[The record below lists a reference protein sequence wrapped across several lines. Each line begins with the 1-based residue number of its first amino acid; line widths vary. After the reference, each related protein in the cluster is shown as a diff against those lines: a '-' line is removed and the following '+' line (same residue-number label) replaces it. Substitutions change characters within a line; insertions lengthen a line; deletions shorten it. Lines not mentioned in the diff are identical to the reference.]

1 MTRLFRAV
9 MIGHLL
15 IFAAMVTAIVVS
27 DVLFLN
33 PANLKAQLFSAETL
47 FAIRLSVLTATF
59 TTVIAMVVG
68 VPAAYALSR
77 YRVPFASLIDTLVD
91 LPIVLPPLVVGFSL
105 LVFYQTALGDVLVAQ
120 GLDLRYTVPGIIL
133 AQFLVAAAFAIRT
146 VKATFDSIDP
156 RLEAV
161 ARTLGAS
168 PARAFRRI
176 TLPLA
181 RRGIVAGAIMTWARA
196 IGEFGPIL
204 IFCGATRWRTE
215 VLPIAIW
222 LDFSVGRLE
231 AAMAL
236 VVIMLGIS
244 TLTLVAFKRLGG
256 RGYLW

>member
-181 RRGIVAGAIMTWARA
+181 RRAHKG
-196 IGEFGPIL
+196 
-204 IFCGATRWRTE
+204 
-215 VLPIAIW
+215 
-222 LDFSVGRLE
+222 S
-231 AAMAL
+231 
-236 VVIMLGIS
+236 
-244 TLTLVAFKRLGG
+244 
-256 RGYLW
+256 